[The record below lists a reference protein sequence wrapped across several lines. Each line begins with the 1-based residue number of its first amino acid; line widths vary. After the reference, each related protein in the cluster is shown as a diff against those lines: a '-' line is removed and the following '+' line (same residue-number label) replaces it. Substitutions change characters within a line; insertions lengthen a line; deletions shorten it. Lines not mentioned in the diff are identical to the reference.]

1 MPANDSPGEPV
12 KGASRYSPE
21 AYQFVMEAL
30 SCTVKQIG
38 ERRHLTGRELLNGI
52 REFALD
58 SWGLMARPV
67 LNSWGVNST
76 DDFGDIVF
84 SLIDAGLLAKTD
96 QDKKED
102 FKQVYGFVEA
112 FDKSYSPQLDKKG
125 RIRRK
130 MPRTR
135 TDDEINWILPFQDTG
150 FN

>member
-1 MPANDSPGEPV
+1 MPADQSQGEPV
-12 KGASRYSPE
+12 NGASRYSPE
-21 AYQFVMEAL
+21 AYQFVM
-30 SCTVKQIG
+30 I
-38 ERRHLTGRELLNGI
+38 
-52 REFALD
+52 D

-76 DDFGDIVF
+76 DDFGEIVF

-96 QDKKED
+96 KDKKED
-102 FKQVYGFVEA
+102 FKQVYGFIEA

-130 MPRTR
+130 MPRIR
-135 TDDEINWILPFQDTG
+135 TDDEINWILPFHDTG